1 MAKIVETVNNANIE
15 REQAT
20 NELADLIKQAEQEKK
35 EFDEGINNINAKIAE
50 EKAKKESLKQKEQE
64 LIHMEKVHK
73 EARQAEEEYA
83 QKQNRKNANGY
94 SSEKVQCLIPQEK
107 LNEYQEAFKKIA
119 ESTKVKDIDELVKNF
134 IEAEERNFSLSK
146 FVEELTQE
154 SEELD
159 TKIEDIKEEIE
170 MYKNQGLGYD
180 NEKKK
185 LQKELEEKI
194 AENEKEYQK
203 NLIEYQNSVDKIN
216 NIKQSIDEIFDLV
229 DNETSKKY
237 KEMSKSMGTTHD
249 NIMSYLGMVE
259 EMINDMIKQYAYY
272 LAQNLKANNDIN
284 PSDPTIVTLNNILMV
299 APKTDYG
306 SIKNNLEI
314 PSDQLE
320 AHDVDEDIESV
331 PLSFEKLQ
339 KIAENKHLS
348 G

>member
-1 MAKIVETVNNANIE
+1 MNEIVNTVNTANIE
-15 REQAT
+15 REKAT
-20 NELADLIKQAEQEKK
+20 GELADLIKQAEQEKK
-35 EFDEGINNINAKIAE
+35 EFDEQINSINAKIAE
-50 EKAKKESLKQKEQE
+50 EKAKKESLKAKEQE
-64 LIHMEKVHK
+64 LIQMEKIHK

-83 QKQNRKNANGY
+83 QKQSRKHANGY

-146 FVEELTQE
+146 FVEELTKE
-154 SEELD
+154 SEDLD
-159 TKIEDIKEEIE
+159 TKIFDIKKEIE

-194 AENEKEYQK
+194 EKNEKEYQA
-203 NLIEYQNSVDKIN
+203 NLLEYQNSLEKIN
-216 NIKQSIDEIFDLV
+216 NIKESIDEIFDLV

-237 KEMSKSMGTTHD
+237 KEMSQSMGITHD
-249 NIMSYLGMVE
+249 NIMTYLGMVE
-259 EMINDMIKQYAYY
+259 EMINEMIKQYAYY

-306 SIKNNLEI
+306 SLKNNLEL
-314 PSDQLE
+314 P
-320 AHDVDEDIESV
+320 VSV
-331 PLSFEKLQ
+331 PDTGENEKDKDKEGEVKFYTMEMLQ
-339 KIAENKHLS
+339 K
-348 G
+348 